1 MTYIDRYA
9 HYLDSLQTDI
19 AKAEGQGK
27 LIVFGYTSDLDI
39 LLEWDVEA
47 FNALLAEHLRELPE
61 AVVRGTIGSLED
73 FAWIVSSCLVRGLG
87 GEVEITN
94 PEVCEFLEATFK
106 GSHAIGGTAAQGSAA
121 LGAIG
126 MPVVIHLTDS
136 SKEVRRL
143 YCYPNVFTVDQGEL
157 VPVRDG
163 DDGSAPVK
171 HMVLQYGK
179 GDVIRLGDR
188 QFAAPESNRLILDYD
203 DLNTQLPIQSEFLRY
218 IEENAKDFYS
228 YSISGFNL
236 IVNPGTL
243 YQRLAEL
250 EPHYARVKKENP
262 DCIIYL
268 EAAHYTCPDI
278 QMAVFE
284 RMGPQVDIL
293 GMNEE
298 ELVDFTA
305 RMGVATDPNSLE
317 SVLQGLDAVISKYS
331 VKGLVLHTKDYALY
345 CGQKLTGVNL
355 EKGLTIGNLMAA
367 TKARIGVYGTIED
380 CRETL
385 AWELSPIGLQFAE
398 ELAGLET
405 KHYTCLVPAR
415 YNQHPKST
423 IGLGDTFVAG
433 VQMGF
438 II

>member
-1 MTYIDRYA
+1 
-9 HYLDSLQTDI
+9 
-19 AKAEGQGK
+19 
-27 LIVFGYTSDLDI
+27 
-39 LLEWDVEA
+39 
-47 FNALLAEHLRELPE
+47 
-61 AVVRGTIGSLED
+61 
-73 FAWIVSSCLVRGLG
+73 
-87 GEVEITN
+87 
-94 PEVCEFLEATFK
+94 
-106 GSHAIGGTAAQGSAA
+106 
-121 LGAIG
+121 
-126 MPVVIHLTDS
+126 
-136 SKEVRRL
+136 
-143 YCYPNVFTVDQGEL
+143 
-157 VPVRDG
+157 
-163 DDGSAPVK
+163 
-171 HMVLQYGK
+171 
-179 GDVIRLGDR
+179 
-188 QFAAPESNRLILDYD
+188 
-203 DLNTQLPIQSEFLRY
+203 
-218 IEENAKDFYS
+218 
-228 YSISGFNL
+228 
-236 IVNPGTL
+236 
-243 YQRLAEL
+243 
-250 EPHYARVKKENP
+250 VKKENP

-278 QMAVFE
+278 QKAVFE